1 MPLSCS
7 ASSMSRRATRPSP
20 PAARSLPTPRFSA
33 RRNSSATPPWPTS
46 YCSARYAR
54 LWKPGA
60 TTPSRKT
67 SFSICSTNSSARRRA
82 SFRWKLPSP
91 GAATRSCSI
100 MMPDTAASCCPMRK
114 TKRSPPARTPNEAPA
129 PAGANAGPRPNLA
142 DSHRSGR
149 NPLRH
154 CLFPGHDQAGNL
166 LDGAAP
172 AGRRHLP
179 LRPRIAIAYLLSLI
193 FAVSYG
199 YIAAYNRRVEAW
211 MIAVLDILQ
220 SIPVLSFLPGVMLA
234 MMALIPGHQLGIELG
249 SILLIFTGQVWNMAF
264 SFYSS
269 LKSIPREMIEAS
281 RIYRYSAWQRFWQ
294 LEMPFAAIGLIWNS
308 IVSVA
313 GGWFFLIVC
322 EMFAFRG
329 TNFRLPGLGSYLQTA
344 ASANPVDTHAL
355 LWGLTVLILIIIA
368 TDQLIWRPLI
378 ALSDKFKF
386 EQTESATR
394 VTSPILSLLQRPNAL
409 THLPARVWGGMEE
422 RIYHRLSQTRECR
435 IVQPIEDTP
444 GKRGMLLPLLLAAF
458 AAPAV
463 LWSFFQ
469 AYLLL
474 RGTSWA
480 EIRLLLLGAGA
491 TWLRVNASIAIAA
504 LWTIPVGVTIGS
516 NPRLARFLQPITQ
529 VVASV
534 PATALFPVLMLGLIR
549 IGGGLGV
556 GSIALMLMGTQWY
569 ILFNVIAGAMA
580 IPSDLKEVATVYHF
594 TRCQR
599 WTRLILP
606 GIFPYLVTGMITA
619 SGGAWNASIVSEYF
633 HIGDRTLQTLG
644 LGAQSSAAS
653 DSGNI
658 SSLLLATI
666 LMASIDVTMNRL
678 IWRRLYRLAET
689 RYKLEGLQ
697 G

>member
-1 MPLSCS
+1 VKPPHPL
-7 ASSMSRRATRPSP
+7 
-20 PAARSLPTPRFSA
+20 
-33 RRNSSATPPWPTS
+33 
-46 YCSARYAR
+46 
-54 LWKPGA
+54 
-60 TTPSRKT
+60 
-67 SFSICSTNSSARRRA
+67 
-82 SFRWKLPSP
+82 
-91 GAATRSCSI
+91 
-100 MMPDTAASCCPMRK
+100 
-114 TKRSPPARTPNEAPA
+114 ARTLVPA
-129 PAGANAGPRPNLA
+129 QTWPILIDLAVVLCGLALFLGIIKLGTYWMARPMPAVVI
-142 DSHRSGR
+142 SHSVR
-149 NPLRH
+149 
-154 CLFPGHDQAGNL
+154 A
-166 LDGAAP
+166 
-172 AGRRHLP
+172 LP
-179 LRPRIAIAYLLSLI
+179 LYAFYSVARIAIAYLFSLI

-199 YIAAYNRRVEAW
+199 YIAAYNPRVETW

-294 LEMPFAAIGLIWNS
+294 LELPFSAIGLIWNS

-344 ASANPVDTHAL
+344 ASSYDMHAL
-355 LWGLTVLILIIIA
+355 LWGLCVLVLIIVA

-378 ALSDKFKF
+378 AWSDKFKI
-386 EQTESATR
+386 EQVESTTR
-394 VTSPILSLLQRPNAL
+394 VTSPILSLLQQTSAL
-409 THLPARVWGGMEE
+409 TRLPARVWGSIEE
-422 RIYHRLSQTRECR
+422 RIYHRLAQTRECR
-435 IVQPIEDTP
+435 IVQPMDDTA
-444 GKRGMLLPLLLAAF
+444 GKGGKLFSRLLAVAASLFVLWGLSLAYPLLRDA
-458 AAPAV
+458 
-463 LWSFFQ
+463 
-469 AYLLL
+469 
-474 RGTSWA
+474 TWA

-491 TWLRVNASIAIAA
+491 TYLRVNASIAIAA

-549 IGGGLGV
+549 VGGGLGV

-580 IPSDLKEVATVYHF
+580 IPSDLKEAATIYRF
-594 TRCQR
+594 TRWQR

-633 HIGDRTLQTLG
+633 HIGDQTLQTVG
-644 LGAQSSAAS
+644 LGAQISAAS
-653 DSGNI
+653 DSGNF
-658 SSLLLATI
+658 SSLLLATV
-666 LMASIDVTMNRL
+666 LMATIVVTMNRL
-678 IWRRLYRLAET
+678 VWRRLYRLAET
-689 RYKLEGLQ
+689 RYKLEG
-697 G
+697 